1 MLRIVAVILGYFI
14 GCINFAYLIGRF
26 KEHIDIREYGSKNSG
41 TTNAIRVMGWK
52 LGGLTFI
59 GDLLKAIV
67 AYYIIYRW
75 ANGDMSIAIYAGL
88 GVILGH
94 NWPVF
99 LKFKGGKG
107 IASTLGLI
115 YAVDYRAGLIMML
128 LMALVIFITRYV
140 SVGSLLMAILMPV
153 LFYLFKGM
161 NIEVLG
167 VSLTLMLL
175 AIYQHRANIKRL
187 VNGNENKIGR
197 SKSKE

>member
-14 GCINFAYLIGRF
+14 GCINFAYLIGHF

-52 LGGLTFI
+52 LGGLTFV
-59 GDLLKAIV
+59 GDLLKSVV
-67 AYYIIYRW
+67 AYYIMYQW
-75 ANGDMSIAIYAGL
+75 AGQSATVAIYAGL

-115 YAVDYRAGLIMML
+115 YAVDFRAGIMMMLIM
-128 LMALVIFITRYV
+128 ALIIFLTKYV
-140 SVGSLLMAILMPV
+140 SVGSLFMAVFMPV
-153 LFYLFKGM
+153 LFYVFQAI
-161 NIEVLG
+161 NIEIFM
-167 VSLTLMLL
+167 VSLILMLL
-175 AIYQHRANIKRL
+175 AIYQHRANIRRL
-187 VNGNENKIGR
+187 INGNENKLG
-197 SKSKE
+197 KNNKK